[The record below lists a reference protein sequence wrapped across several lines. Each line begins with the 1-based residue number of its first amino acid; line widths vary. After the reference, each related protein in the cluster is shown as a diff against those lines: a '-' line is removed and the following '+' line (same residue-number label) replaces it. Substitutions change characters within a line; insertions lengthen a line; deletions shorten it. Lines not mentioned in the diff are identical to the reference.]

1 MKAAGC
7 TVQPLTGV
15 RMPAPGRA
23 CSLPGTQPHARARMS
38 GDATA
43 MTSAFRPSFPAAL
56 ALALLLACLGCA
68 EKRADMPVARLGVL
82 DLSGW
87 DPARD
92 GADALNGQWEFYENR
107 LLTPEDFRSGEPP
120 RPTGYVQVP
129 GKLNNAVVGDRKLGR
144 SGYATLRL
152 RVDFGRPT
160 TGLGLRILDVRSAYA
175 LWVDGRP
182 LVKNGVVGTDAP
194 SELRDRSDL
203 LVPLGGTD
211 RTVEIILQV
220 SNFSMPVWGVL
231 YPIEL
236 DDHADL
242 VRLETHR
249 RTILAFSTGAMFII
263 GVYHIV
269 LFFFRKKY
277 IPPLLFGIYCL
288 AWATFCMGSSGN
300 GMLLRSLVSG
310 LHPVFVAK
318 TVWIS
323 ASIASC
329 LAYWYFYSLFPKD
342 FSLLVLRL
350 SQAFTV
356 VFTALA
362 AGASSHGLRD
372 FVLALLAWVLV
383 LNFCKLFMLFRA
395 SRRGRYGATVF
406 LVVYAFLTTMQ
417 INDTLNDIG
426 LIQTVLT
433 VHQGM
438 FLFIFY
444 QAFDL
449 ARRSS
454 QAFSSVED
462 LSVELESKNSA
473 LEEEIAQRKD
483 LSRKI
488 VQISDAER
496 RRLSHN
502 LHDGLCQLAT
512 GARLRCQTVEERVH
526 SGRAVGRHVVELSTL
541 LDDLVTQAYE
551 LSRGL
556 WPVECSARKGLSLE
570 ELAQRASDSS
580 GIEIAISQ
588 ELGCSPCVNEHLV
601 ELYRIAQ
608 EALANAVKH
617 SQAGRI
623 VIRMACDGEG
633 TLTLSVRD
641 DGIGRGAAK
650 PSRGGLGMGIME
662 HRASVIGGVLRVEDA
677 PGGGTI
683 VTCGVTCGVRSGKAA
698 APGGNG

>member
-1 MKAAGC
+1 M
-7 TVQPLTGV
+7 TSV
-15 RMPAPGRA
+15 
-23 CSLPGTQPHARARMS
+23 ARAS
-38 GDATA
+38 L
-43 MTSAFRPSFPAAL
+43 PAAL

-68 EKRADMPVARLGVL
+68 EKRAETPVARLGVL

-87 DPARD
+87 NPARD
-92 GADALNGQWEFYENR
+92 GADALNGQWEFYESR
-107 LLTPEDFRSGEPP
+107 LLVPEDFRGGEPS
-120 RPTGYVQVP
+120 RPNGYVQVP
-129 GKLNNAVVGDRKLGR
+129 GRLNNAVVGDHKLGR
-144 SGYATLRL
+144 TGYATLRL
-152 RVDFGRPT
+152 RVDFGKPT
-160 TGLGLRILDVRSAYA
+160 TGLGLRLYDVRSAYT
-175 LWVDGRP
+175 LWVDGRQ
-182 LVKNGVVGTDAP
+182 LAKSGVVGTDAL
-194 SELRDRSDL
+194 SELRDRSDIV
-203 LVPLGGTD
+203 VPLGGTG
-211 RTVEIILQV
+211 RSVEIVLQV

-231 YPIEL
+231 FPIEL
-236 DDHADL
+236 DDHAEL

-249 RTILAFSTGAMFII
+249 RTILSFSTGATFII

-277 IPPLLFGIYCL
+277 TPPLLFGVYCL
-288 AWATFCMGSSGN
+288 AWATFCICSSGN
-300 GMLLRSLVSG
+300 GMLLRSMVSG
-310 LHPVFVAK
+310 LHPTLVAK

-323 ASIASC
+323 ASIATC

-342 FSLLVLRL
+342 FSLFVLRL
-350 SQAFTV
+350 TQALSA
-356 VFTALA
+356 VFLVLVL
-362 AGASSHGLRD
+362 GASSHGLRD
-372 FVLALLAWVLV
+372 VVLALLLWAIV
-383 LNFCKLFMLFRA
+383 LNFCKLAMLWRA
-395 SRRGRYGATVF
+395 SRRGRYGATGF
-406 LVVYAFLTTMQ
+406 LVVYALLTAMQ
-417 INDTLNDIG
+417 INDTLNDLG
-426 LIQTVLT
+426 LIQTVLM
-433 VHQGM
+433 VHLGL

-454 QAFSSVED
+454 QAFASVED

-526 SGRAVGRHVVELSTL
+526 SGRAVGRHVVELSIL

-556 WPVECSARKGLSLE
+556 WPVECSSRKGLSLE

-580 GIEIAISQ
+580 GIEIAITQ

-617 SQAGRI
+617 SRAGRI
-623 VIRMACDGEG
+623 VIRMACDREG

-641 DGIGRGAAK
+641 DGIGLGAAK
-650 PSRGGLGMGIME
+650 PSQGGLGMGIME

-677 PGGGTI
+677 PGGGTVVI
-683 VTCGVTCGVRSGKAA
+683 CGVTCGVIRGKAA
-698 APGGNG
+698 TDKEQGHGA